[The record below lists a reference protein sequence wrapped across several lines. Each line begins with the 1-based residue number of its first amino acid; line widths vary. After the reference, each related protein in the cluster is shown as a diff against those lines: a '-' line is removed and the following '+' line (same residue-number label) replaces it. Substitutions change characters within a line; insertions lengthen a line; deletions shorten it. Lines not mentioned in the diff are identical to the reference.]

1 VTKNALSFHS
11 KVGRRIFLIFL
22 CCAILPITA
31 LTLLSYQQVALNLK
45 EQSHLRLRHASK
57 NIGMAVY
64 ENLTARN
71 DEMLVLAALYPCH
84 PDQFASFFPRQQDS
98 LDKHFISLT
107 IIEGSGER
115 RPLLRDMS
123 PTREFTAVERAHLAQ
138 GKTLFWVQF
147 EKEGKKRA
155 FLAAPLVSSGSGQD
169 LLVGEISIK
178 DLFRQSLQALSLER
192 EVLVLSSNGA
202 VVFGTRAYP
211 AEWLEKAGDHL
222 PGGVSGE
229 FEMAGEEGGV
239 MVGYWT
245 IFFRGTYA
253 ADDWS
258 VFVLEPRSSAFEAL
272 SHFRKNFY
280 LVALL
285 SLWVVL
291 LLSSVYIRK
300 TLTPLKML
308 KEGTRRLSE
317 GDLSQRVEID
327 SADEFQE
334 LSLSFNGMADK
345 IEEQFS
351 TLEQTGKTIRLILAD
366 LDRDKIVDTLL
377 TRMNRIV
384 RCDWVAMTFERSR
397 GGGFQTCLGATA
409 DEGKIRQRFDSDL
422 GSTDLGAL
430 RAIEEFLVTDSFEL
444 VPALLLPL
452 RDLGART
459 CLVLPVRNEQK
470 LTGALILGYDLSHK
484 PRQEDVIRA
493 RAIAD
498 QVGIALANAS
508 LVEDLADLN
517 FDTLM
522 ALARTVDAKS
532 TWTAGHSERVTQ
544 IAMAI
549 GAEFEL
555 SQRELDQLHRA
566 SLLHDIG
573 KIAVPNLVLDKASR
587 LTEEEYLLVK
597 SHPDKGVRIL
607 EPIRAYGDVLPIVA
621 QHHEWFDGR
630 GYPQGL
636 KGEEIC
642 LGARILAVADVY
654 DALIS
659 HRPYRP
665 AREAREVLLYMQKGA
680 GSQFD
685 PAVVHA
691 LLNIEEG
698 VLAPPEART
707 SLPI

>member
-1 VTKNALSFHS
+1 MTKNAYSFHS

-22 CCAILPITA
+22 SCAILPISA
-31 LTLLSYQQVALNLK
+31 LTLLSYQQVAHHLK

-57 NIGMAVY
+57 NIGMAVF
-64 ENLTARN
+64 ENLTALN
-71 DEMLVLAALYPCH
+71 DEMLVLATLYPSH
-84 PDQFASFFPRQQDS
+84 PDQFGSIFPRQQHS
-98 LDKHFISLT
+98 LDKHFISLA
-107 IIEGSGER
+107 IIEGSGEK
-115 RPLLRDMS
+115 RPLLRDMPPARGFS
-123 PTREFTAVERAHLAQ
+123 AVERAHLAQ

-147 EKEGKKRA
+147 EKEGNKRA

-169 LLVGEISIK
+169 LLVGEISIR

-192 EVLVLSSNGA
+192 EVLVLSSKGA
-202 VVFGTRAYP
+202 VVFGTRSFP

-222 PGGVSGE
+222 SGGVSGE
-229 FEMAGEEGGV
+229 FEMAGEEGGE

-258 VFVLEPRSSAFEAL
+258 VFVLEPHNSAFAAL

-291 LLSSVYIRK
+291 LFSSVYIRK

-351 TLEQTGKTIRLILAD
+351 TLEKTGKTIRLILAD

-384 RCDWVAMTFERSR
+384 RCDWVSVTFERP
-397 GGGFQTCLGATA
+397 GKGGFQTCLASTT
-409 DEGKIRQRFDSDL
+409 DEGGARQRFD
-422 GSTDLGAL
+422 TDLGPSELEAL
-430 RAIEEFLVTDSFEL
+430 RAIEEFLVTDTLGSL
-444 VPALLLPL
+444 SVLLSPI

-459 CLVLPVRNEQK
+459 CLVLPVGKEQK
-470 LTGALILGYDLSHK
+470 VTGVLILGYHLQQK
-484 PRQEDVIRA
+484 PRQEDVIRT

-508 LVEDLADLN
+508 LVDELANLN

-532 TWTAGHSERVTQ
+532 TWTAGHSERVTK

-549 GAEFEL
+549 GGELKL
-555 SQRELDQLHRA
+555 SQGELDQLHRA

-573 KIAVPNLVLDKASR
+573 KIAVPNLILDKANR
-587 LTEEEYLLVK
+587 LTETEYQLVQ

-607 EPIRAYGDVLPIVA
+607 EPIRAYRDVLPIVA

-630 GYPQGL
+630 GYPLGL
-636 KGEEIC
+636 KGEKIC

-665 AREAREVLLYMQKGA
+665 AREAKEVLLYMQKGA

-685 PAVVHA
+685 PEVVNA
-691 LLNIEEG
+691 LLNIEDS
-698 VLAPPEART
+698 VFVPSEAQA
-707 SLPI
+707 SLPV

>member
-1 VTKNALSFHS
+1 
-11 KVGRRIFLIFL
+11 
-22 CCAILPITA
+22 
-31 LTLLSYQQVALNLK
+31 
-45 EQSHLRLRHASK
+45 
-57 NIGMAVY
+57 MAVY
-64 ENLTARN
+64 EHLS
-71 DEMLVLAALYPCH
+71 ALNNELQMMGALSTRH
-84 PDQFASFFPRQQDS
+84 PDQFSALFPLQQDS
-98 LDKHFISLT
+98 REKRFLSLAVIKGSSQGGSLPGTISSA
-107 IIEGSGER
+107 EN
-115 RPLLRDMS
+115 
-123 PTREFTAVERAHLAQ
+123 FTAVERAHLAR
-138 GKTLFWVQF
+138 GNSLFWIQP
-147 EKEGKKRA
+147 EAEGEKRA

-169 LLVGEISIK
+169 LLVGEFSIK
-178 DLFRQSLQALSLER
+178 DLFRQSLQALSLET
-192 EVLVLSSNGA
+192 EILILSAKGDLI
-202 VVFGTRAYP
+202 FGTRAFP
-211 AEWLEKAGDHL
+211 AEWREKAGDHL
-222 PGGVSGE
+222 SRGVSGE
-229 FEMAGEEGGV
+229 FEIAGEEGGE

-245 IFFRGTYA
+245 IFFRGTFA

-258 VFVLEPRSSAFEAL
+258 VFVLEPRNSAFKAL

-280 LVALL
+280 LIGLL
-285 SLWVVL
+285 SLWIVL

-300 TLTPLKML
+300 TLTPLNML
-308 KEGTRRLSE
+308 EEGTRRLSE
-317 GDLSQRVEID
+317 GDFTRRVEID

-351 TLEQTGKTIRLILAD
+351 ALEQTGKTIRLILAD

-459 CLVLPVRNEQK
+459 CLVFPVHNEQK

-508 LVEDLADLN
+508 LMEDLADLN